1 MSQHDLFA
9 DEAAAEAAF
18 ALPPDPREE
27 IRALGSG
34 TAFPED
40 VRRQEPTKE
49 EKSAPESVEE
59 DIPEFDPA
67 YRQPFKGLLYVGA
80 LTKSFELFGHHFT
93 IATPTQTER
102 LQIGQV
108 IEPFQNTLT
117 AEIAYQTALVAA
129 YLVDIDGTKLPEPV
143 VTNPKE
149 TALHDRFRWASENLR
164 RPVLDR
170 IFDECLKLDRL
181 VDEVLAAMGK
191 ASG

>member
-1 MSQHDLFA
+1 MPDFFA
-9 DEAAAEAAF
+9 DEAAATAAF
-18 ALPPDPREE
+18 QLPPDPEE
-27 IRALGSG
+27 ELAALAGVP
-34 TAFPED
+34 AFPGEAEPPEAA
-40 VRRQEPTKE
+40 QEPE
-49 EKSAPESVEE
+49 EPEREE

-149 TALHDRFRWASENLR
+149 TALHDRFRWVSENLR

-170 IFDECLKLDRL
+170 IFDECLKLDRQ
-181 VDEVLAAMGK
+181 VDDVLAAMGK